1 MPQEPVE
8 IDNSSQPDF
17 ANVKLADII
26 DVIALQEMM
35 DDYYALTGISA
46 AILDLNGTVLVST
59 EWQDICVNFHRAV
72 PESCAFCL
80 ESDISLS
87 SGVPP
92 GTFKDYHCKN
102 NMWDIATPI
111 MLGDRHI
118 GNIFLG
124 QFLYD
129 DEKPDYE
136 LFRAQARR
144 FGYDEAEYLAAL
156 DRVPRRSR
164 ETVQK
169 AMGFISKLARMIS
182 KANYNNVILADTLAR
197 KEQAEEA
204 LQLTRIS
211 VDAASDAIFW
221 VAPDAR
227 IVDVNEAACRSL
239 GYTREELLRLRVH
252 DVNTR
257 FNAEKWPQQFAGL
270 RQRGTFT
277 FENEFI
283 AKDGRVFPVEIV
295 ANYVK
300 VGNRELNCSFVRNI
314 SDRKQA
320 EDRLRESEKK
330 FATAFSATPSLL
342 AISTIAEGRY
352 IDVNESF
359 ERFTGYL
366 RDEVI
371 GRTSL
376 ELNIWSAESRT
387 RFLEAIGREA
397 RVRDFEANFRNKGG
411 DNLVGLVSAEVI
423 EIKGEECLLVL
434 VKDITESKRAEDKI
448 KESEHR
454 FRTLFE
460 NMNEGVALHT
470 FIHNDDNEIIDYRIV
485 SVNHAYETLL
495 GLAKAS
501 VVGKTSSEAYSS
513 VDPPYLKEYASVIV
527 SQTGFNFETYFAPL
541 EKHFDISVIPWEKN
555 GFATIFSDI
564 SERIKSEQQLRQFN
578 KSLEER
584 IAQAVDEMRQKDQM
598 MIMQERRAVMG
609 EMIHNIAHQWRQPLN
624 VLGLYLQALPLA
636 YGSPEFNSEYLTA
649 SVDKSMQLI
658 DHMSQTI
665 YDFMH
670 FFRSDKEMTRF
681 CINEVIKRTLYLIE
695 KSFQDHKI
703 RITFQAG
710 DDSYI
715 FGYPNEYSQALL
727 NILVNARDALIENHS
742 EDALIL
748 IQSFA
753 EGEKTVVTITDNA
766 GGIADEIIDRLFD
779 PYFTTKGPD
788 KGTGIGLYMSMTI
801 IEKNMGGHLTVR
813 NTGSGAEFRIE
824 V

>member
-1 MPQEPVE
+1 MPQEHVE
-8 IDNSSQPDF
+8 NDNSSHPDF
-17 ANVKLADII
+17 ASVELADII
-26 DVIALQEMM
+26 DVLALQEMM
-35 DDYYALTGISA
+35 DDYYALTGIGVG
-46 AILDLNGTVLVST
+46 IIDLNGTVLVGT
-59 EWQDICVNFHRAV
+59 GWQDICVNYHRAV
-72 PESCAFCL
+72 PESCAFCQ
-80 ESDISLS
+80 ESDTSLS

-92 GTFKDYHCKN
+92 GTFKEYRCKN

-144 FGYDEAEYLAAL
+144 FGYDEAKYLAAL
-156 DRVPRRSR
+156 DRVPRWSR

-169 AMGFISKLARMIS
+169 AMGFYSKLARMIS

-197 KEQAEEA
+197 REEAEEA

-211 VDAASDAIFW
+211 VDTASDALFW

-239 GYTREELLRLRVH
+239 GYTREELLRLRVP

-257 FNAEKWPQQFAGL
+257 FNAEKWPQHFAGL

-277 FENEFI
+277 FENELI

-300 VGNRELNCSFVRNI
+300 VGNRELNCSFVRDI
-314 SDRKQA
+314 S
-320 EDRLRESEKK
+320 
-330 FATAFSATPSLL
+330 
-342 AISTIAEGRY
+342 
-352 IDVNESF
+352 
-359 ERFTGYL
+359 ER
-366 RDEVI
+366 
-371 GRTSL
+371 
-376 ELNIWSAESRT
+376 
-387 RFLEAIGREA
+387 
-397 RVRDFEANFRNKGG
+397 
-411 DNLVGLVSAEVI
+411 
-423 EIKGEECLLVL
+423 
-434 VKDITESKRAEDKI
+434 KRAEATI
-448 KESEHR
+448 KESEFR

-485 SVNHAYETLL
+485 SVNHAYETQL
-495 GLAKAS
+495 GLAKES
-501 VVGKTSSEAYSS
+501 VIGKTSSEAYSS
-513 VDPPYLKEYASVIV
+513 VDPPYLKEFASVSV
-527 SQTGFNFETYFAPL
+527 SQTGFNFETYFPQM

-564 SERIKSEQQLRQFN
+564 SERIKNEQQLRQFN

-584 IAQAVDEMRQKDQM
+584 IAQAVDEMRLKDQM

-624 VLGLYLQALPLA
+624 ALGLYLQDLPLS
-636 YGSPEFNSEYLTA
+636 YGSPEFNKEYLKA

-665 YDFMH
+665 NDFMN
-670 FFRSDKEMTRF
+670 FFRSDKKTTTF
-681 CINEVIKRTLYLIE
+681 CVNEVIKRTLSLIE
-695 KSFQDHKI
+695 KSFQDHQI
-703 RITFQAG
+703 RISFQVGG
-710 DDSYI
+710 DRYVN
-715 FGYPNEYSQALL
+715 GYPNEYSQALL
-727 NILVNARDALIENHS
+727 NILINARDALVENQS
-742 EDALIL
+742 EDARIL

-753 EGEKTVVTITDNA
+753 EGDKTVVTITDNA

-788 KGTGIGLYMSMTI
+788 KGTGIGLFMSMTI
-801 IEKNMGGHLTVR
+801 IEKNMGGRLTVR
-813 NTGSGAEFRIE
+813 NTGTGAEFRIE

>member
-1 MPQEPVE
+1 MRPISPVVDNQWVRSIDVYPRQILKPHTLKRVTKMPQEHVE
-8 IDNSSQPDF
+8 NDNSSHPNF
-17 ANVKLADII
+17 ANVELADII
-26 DVIALQEMM
+26 DVLALQEMM
-35 DDYYALTGISA
+35 DDYYALTGIGVG
-46 AILDLNGTVLVST
+46 IIDLNGTVLVGT
-59 EWQDICVNFHRAV
+59 GWQDICVNYHRAV
-72 PESCAFCL
+72 PESCAFCQ
-80 ESDISLS
+80 ESDITLS

-92 GTFKDYHCKN
+92 GTFKEYRCKN

-129 DEKPDYE
+129 DEKPDYD

-144 FGYDEAEYLAAL
+144 FGYDEEKYLAAL
-156 DRVPRRSR
+156 DRVPRWSR

-169 AMGFISKLARMIS
+169 AMGFYSKLARMIS

-197 KEQAEEA
+197 REEAEKA

-211 VDAASDAIFW
+211 VDTASDALFW
-221 VAPDAR
+221 VAPDAS

-239 GYTREELLRLRVH
+239 GYTREELLRLRVP

-257 FNAEKWPQQFAGL
+257 FNTEKWPQHFAGL
-270 RQRGTFT
+270 RQQGTFT

-283 AKDGRVFPVEIV
+283 AKNGRVFPVEIV

-300 VGNRELNCSFVRNI
+300 VGNRELNCSFVR
-314 SDRKQA
+314 
-320 EDRLRESEKK
+320 
-330 FATAFSATPSLL
+330 
-342 AISTIAEGRY
+342 
-352 IDVNESF
+352 
-359 ERFTGYL
+359 
-366 RDEVI
+366 
-371 GRTSL
+371 
-376 ELNIWSAESRT
+376 
-387 RFLEAIGREA
+387 
-397 RVRDFEANFRNKGG
+397 
-411 DNLVGLVSAEVI
+411 
-423 EIKGEECLLVL
+423 
-434 VKDITESKRAEDKI
+434 DITERKRTKDKI

-454 FRTLFE
+454 FGTLFE
-460 NMNEGVALHT
+460 NMNEGVGLHT

-495 GLAKAS
+495 GIAKGS
-501 VVGKTSSEAYSS
+501 VIGKTSREAYNS
-513 VDPPYLKEYASVIV
+513 VDPPYLKEFASVSA
-527 SQTGFNFETYFAPL
+527 SQTGFNFETYFTQM

-564 SERIKSEQQLRQFN
+564 SERIKNEQQLKQFN

-624 VLGLYLQALPLA
+624 VLGLYLQDLPSA
-636 YGSPEFNSEYLTA
+636 YGSPEFNREYLTA
-649 SVDKSMQLI
+649 SIDKSMKLI

-665 YDFMH
+665 NDFMN
-670 FFRSDKEMTRF
+670 FFRSDKKTTTF
-681 CINEVIKRTLYLIE
+681 CVNEVIKRTLSLIE
-695 KSFQDHKI
+695 KSFQDHQI
-703 RITFQAG
+703 RISFQAG
-710 DDSYI
+710 GDRYVY
-715 FGYPNEYSQALL
+715 GYPNEYSQALL
-727 NILVNARDALIENHS
+727 NIIVNARDALDENHS
-742 EDALIL
+742 EDARIL

-753 EGEKTVVTITDNA
+753 EGDKTVVTITDNA

-788 KGTGIGLYMSMTI
+788 KGTGIGLFMSMTI
-801 IEKNMGGHLTVR
+801 IENNMGGRLTVR

>member
-1 MPQEPVE
+1 METEMKVDE
-8 IDNSSQPDF
+8 YLHTEKDNSSLPDF

-46 AILDLNGTVLVST
+46 AILDLNGTVLVRT

-72 PESCAFCL
+72 PESCAFCY
-80 ESDISLS
+80 ESDVSLS

-92 GTFKDYHCKN
+92 GTFKEYRCKN

-129 DEKPDYE
+129 DEKPDYD

-144 FGYDEAEYLAAL
+144 FGYEESEYLAAL
-156 DRVPRRSR
+156 GRVPRRNR
-164 ETVQK
+164 ETVRK

-197 KEQAEEA
+197 REQAEEA
-204 LQLTRIS
+204 LRLARIS
-211 VDAASDAIFW
+211 VDTASEALFW

-239 GYTREELLRLRVH
+239 GYTREELLRLRVP
-252 DVNTR
+252 DVNTV

-277 FENEFI
+277 FETELI
-283 AKDGRVFPVEIV
+283 AKDGRVFPVEVV

-300 VGNRELNCSFVRNI
+300 VGNRELNCSFVR
-314 SDRKQA
+314 
-320 EDRLRESEKK
+320 
-330 FATAFSATPSLL
+330 
-342 AISTIAEGRY
+342 
-352 IDVNESF
+352 
-359 ERFTGYL
+359 
-366 RDEVI
+366 
-371 GRTSL
+371 
-376 ELNIWSAESRT
+376 
-387 RFLEAIGREA
+387 
-397 RVRDFEANFRNKGG
+397 
-411 DNLVGLVSAEVI
+411 
-423 EIKGEECLLVL
+423 
-434 VKDITESKRAEDKI
+434 DITERKRAEDKI

-454 FRTLFE
+454 FRTLFA

-485 SVNHAYETLL
+485 SVNHAYETIL
-495 GLAKAS
+495 GLAKES
-501 VVGKTSSEAYSS
+501 VIGKTGSEAYSS
-513 VDPPYLKEYASVIV
+513 VAPPYLKEFASVFV
-527 SQTGFNFETYFAPL
+527 SQTGFNFETYFPQM
-541 EKHFDISVIPWEKN
+541 EMHFNISVIPWEEN

-564 SERIKSEQQLRQFN
+564 SERIKNERLLKQFN

-584 IAQAVDEMRQKDQM
+584 IAQAVEDMRQKDQM

-609 EMIHNIAHQWRQPLN
+609 EMIHNVAHQWRQPLN
-624 VLGLYLQALPLA
+624 VLGLYLQDLLLA
-636 YGSPEFNSEYLTA
+636 YGSPEFNREYLTA
-649 SVDKSMQLI
+649 CLDNSMKLI

-665 YDFMH
+665 NDFMN
-670 FFRSDKEMTRF
+670 FFRSDKETTTF
-681 CINEVIKRTLYLIE
+681 CVNGVIKRTLSLIE
-695 KSFQDHKI
+695 KSFQDH
-703 RITFQAG
+703 RIKVSFQAG
-710 DDSYI
+710 GDCYVS
-715 FGYPNEYSQALL
+715 GYPNEYSQVLL
-727 NILVNARDALIENHS
+727 NILINARDALVEKHP
-742 EDALIL
+742 EDARIW
-748 IQSFA
+748 IQSFT
-753 EGEKTVVTITDNA
+753 EGDKTVVTITDNA
-766 GGIADEIIDRLFD
+766 GGIAEDIIDRLFD

-801 IEKNMGGHLTVR
+801 IEKNMGGCLTVR